1 MADFAAICFRVAFI
15 SVLFIPVFS
24 ASATKCGGKQ
34 GFANHVASN
43 EVLALGG
50 SNRRTADAGH
60 DQRDEYRSDVAN
72 NGHNV
77 FSSTVCDCPV
87 VREWQPQSAS
97 SIRRLNDI
105 LIVSARRACPWHC
118 GSPSSGEACRQSR
131 GGPRDTQDLRA

>member
-1 MADFAAICFRVAFI
+1 R
-15 SVLFIPVFS
+15 
-24 ASATKCGGKQ
+24 GG
-34 GFANHVASN
+34 
-43 EVLALGG
+43 EGG
-50 SNRRTADAGH
+50 GGRGGLTREGGRRGSPPGGARPPKTADAGH

-77 FSSTVCDCPV
+77 FSSTVCDCPAL
-87 VREWQPQSAS
+87 REWQPQSAS

-131 GGPRDTQDLRA
+131 GGPRDTQHFRAGTRAIAFSYSTEVVPRSQPC